1 MKTSV
6 QTCLAG
12 TKLNSNSHESDP
24 MSNDEL
30 LQHAER
36 LERSVWRAVIA
47 KDGAALGKLFS
58 DDYFEITLNGKRVV
72 KEQIVDESPKS
83 DEISAYEIH
92 VAKVMELADDLLLL
106 SYHLTIDG
114 TYCGAEIL
122 PRDRW
127 ATSIW
132 LKVDH
137 SWKCCF
143 FQQSPYPENAPDSP

>member
-1 MKTSV
+1 MKTSL
-6 QTCLAG
+6 QTCLAR

-24 MSNDEL
+24 MSNNEL

-36 LERSVWRAVIA
+36 LERSVWRAVIE

-58 DDYFEITLNGKRVV
+58 DDYIEVTFNGKRVV

-83 DEISAYEIH
+83 DEISAYAMNA
-92 VAKVMELADDLLLL
+92 AKVIELAADLLLL

-114 TYCGAEIL
+114 TYCGDEIL

-132 LKVDH
+132 RKVAN

-143 FQQSPYPENAPDSP
+143 FQQSPYPENAPDGP